1 MAKLENKLKT
11 KKIKI
16 GILGGSFDPAH
27 KGHLAI
33 SKEAIQRFNLRSVI
47 WAITSQNPFKE
58 KIVNNLK
65 KRIIICKKIIGK
77 NRSIKVKYF
86 ENIIN
91 SNKTFDLIFYLS
103 KNKKYELFFL
113 IGADNLINFHKWYK
127 WKDIL
132 KKTKL
137 VVFDRQGYKKKSLN
151 SKTYKD
157 SSENQVTFVKFNKV
171 NISSS
176 QFRKI

>member
-65 KRIIICKKIIGK
+65 KRIIICKKIIGLQDTSLS
-77 NRSIKVKYF
+77 RRIWWEQSRIKSVSCKSMTEYR
-86 ENIIN
+86 I
-91 SNKTFDLIFYLS
+91 
-103 KNKKYELFFL
+103 
-113 IGADNLINFHKWYK
+113 AA
-127 WKDIL
+127 KDIRVPCMNFL
-132 KKTKL
+132 DYESMPQ
-137 VVFDRQGYKKKSLN
+137 V
-151 SKTYKD
+151 SKE
-157 SSENQVTFVKFNKV
+157 SINQ
-171 NISSS
+171 
-176 QFRKI
+176 